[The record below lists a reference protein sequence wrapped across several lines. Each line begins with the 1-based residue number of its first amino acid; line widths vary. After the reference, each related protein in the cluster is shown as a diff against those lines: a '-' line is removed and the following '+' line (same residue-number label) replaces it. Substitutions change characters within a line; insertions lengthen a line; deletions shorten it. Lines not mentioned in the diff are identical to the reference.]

1 MWEYK
6 VITWIGGNLEVLLN
20 EMGSQGWDLC
30 GIKGDDFIFKRGRD
44 TDTSTETDINPYYP
58 YYPYYPYCPV
68 TPYYTNPP
76 YTVTSGTSG
85 TITASPA
92 NTTSTTI

>member
-30 GIKGDDFIFKRGRD
+30 GIREDDFIFKRSKD
-44 TDTSTETDINPYYP
+44 TNTDTNPYYP
-58 YYPYYPYCPV
+58 YYPSYPSYPYYPV